1 MRSLL
6 LSRDEEAA
14 RVLSRLMRDLNI
26 AVDHHTDPHFAV
38 QQLVQETFDSVIID
52 ADFPD
57 DANVML
63 QTMSKLPPSRT
74 RLLIVLANAQ
84 SAVQFGFVKGA
95 HLALYKPISVDRV
108 GLALRA
114 VRNLIARER
123 RRGTERVPVEIP
135 ASLGRES
142 GGTPAVIVDLSE
154 GGAAIRC
161 TQPIPSSGLLT
172 VHCVLPGTTAP
183 FMAAAE
189 VVWQDTHD
197 QSGIRFV
204 NLTSA
209 ARRTLADWLKDKSQ
223 TNPKPTASKAVAS
236 GRN

>member
-6 LSRDEEAA
+6 LSRDEDAV
-14 RVLSRLMRDLNI
+14 RVLSRLMRDLDI

-57 DANVML
+57 DANLML

-84 SAVQFGFVKGA
+84 AAVQFGFVKGA

-189 VVWQDTHD
+189 VVWQDTRD

-209 ARRTLADWLKDKSQ
+209 ARRTLADWLKDKSH
-223 TNPKPTASKAVAS
+223 TNPKPTTSKAAAS